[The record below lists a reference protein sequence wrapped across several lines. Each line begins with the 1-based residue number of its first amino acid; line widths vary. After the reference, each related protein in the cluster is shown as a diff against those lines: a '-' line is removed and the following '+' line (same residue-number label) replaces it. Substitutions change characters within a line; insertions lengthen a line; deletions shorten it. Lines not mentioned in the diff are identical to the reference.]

1 VPPAPPTSRNWKRRT
16 EVEPMVSSKKD
27 PSRITAAIAVL
38 VAVAAL
44 AFGLAACGGG
54 GGGIGGSGEEKEA
67 QKVKL
72 EGKPSGSLTISNWPL
87 YIDKGTVPAFE
98 KASGVSVK
106 YIEDINSNEEFFN
119 KMRPLLEKG
128 ESGGRSIFVLAD
140 YQVTEMHKLGYLQE
154 FDKAG
159 LSEVEKN
166 LVSSLQ
172 HPQFDPNR
180 DWTAPWQSGMT
191 GVIVNKES
199 APDVKSVC
207 DLFNP
212 KYKGK
217 VDFLNEVRETV
228 PLVMKCE
235 GVDPNEATEA
245 DWMKA
250 IEKIKGA
257 AESGQIRRFTGNDYA
272 RDLTSGDAVA
282 VIGWS
287 GDAVQL
293 QEDNPEL
300 EWRMPIEGCMLWS
313 EDMVIPV
320 GAPNPTAAEAF
331 MNYVYK
337 PEVQA
342 NIAEYV
348 NYVTPV
354 EGVKEVLAKREP
366 KLAQN
371 QLIFPSASFTK
382 KCSGTPV
389 LEGEE
394 KQKVLRAWDAVLN
407 G

>member
-1 VPPAPPTSRNWKRRT
+1 MHTFESR
-16 EVEPMVSSKKD
+16 
-27 PSRITAAIAVL
+27 L
-38 VAVAAL
+38 VAAL
-44 AFGLAACGGG
+44 AVLVLALGLAACGGD
-54 GGGIGGSGEEKEA
+54 GGGIEGGGEA
-67 QKVKL
+67 KVETVKI

-87 YIDKGTVPAFE
+87 YIDNGTVPAFE
-98 KASGVSVK
+98 KATGISVK
-106 YIEDINSNEEFFN
+106 YIEDINSNEEFFS
-119 KMRPLLEKG
+119 KMQPLLQEG
-128 ESGGRSIFVLAD
+128 ESGGRSIFVLAG
-140 YQVTEMHKLGYLQE
+140 YENSKMYKLGYLQNL
-154 FDKAG
+154 DKPA
-159 LSEVEKN
+159 LPNVEKN
-166 LVSSLQ
+166 LLPSLR
-172 HPQFDPNR
+172 HPPYDPDR
-180 DWTAPWQSGMT
+180 SYSVPWQSGMT
-191 GVIVNKES
+191 GIIVNTEL
-199 APDVKSVC
+199 APEARSIC
-207 DLFNP
+207 DLFDP

-235 GVDPNEATEA
+235 GTDPEKATEA

-293 QEDNPEL
+293 QADNANL
-300 EWRMPIEGCMLWS
+300 EWRMPAEGCMLWS

-331 MNYVYK
+331 MNYVYDPK
-337 PEVQA
+337 VQA
-342 NIAEYV
+342 DIAAYV

-354 EGVKEVLAKREP
+354 EGVKQIFETQEPALAK
-366 KLAQN
+366 N

-382 KCSGTPV
+382 KCSPTPP

-394 KQKVLRAWDAVLN
+394 EQKVVRAFNAVLN

>member
-1 VPPAPPTSRNWKRRT
+1 VTSKRRFRGL
-16 EVEPMVSSKKD
+16 VVAGGAFA
-27 PSRITAAIAVL
+27 AAIA
-38 VAVAAL
+38 
-44 AFGLAACGGG
+44 LAACGGG
-54 GGGIGGSGEEKEA
+54 GGGIEGGSDSA
-67 QKVKL
+67 DVTTVKL
-72 EGKPSGSLTISNWPL
+72 SPPPSGDLTISNWPL

-98 KASGVSVK
+98 KATGVSVK

-119 KMRPLLEKG
+119 KMRPLLEQG

-140 YQVTEMHKLGYLQE
+140 YQVVKMNKLGYLQE
-154 FDKAG
+154 FDKSA
-159 LSEVEKN
+159 LPEVEKN

-180 DWTAPWQSGMT
+180 DWTVPWQSGMT
-191 GVIVNKES
+191 GVIVNKET
-199 APDVKSVC
+199 APNVKSIC
-207 DLFNP
+207 NLFDP
-212 KYKGK
+212 QYKGK

-250 IEKIKGA
+250 IDKIKGA

-293 QEDNPEL
+293 QADNPNL
-300 EWRMPIEGCMLWS
+300 EWRMPTEGCMLWS

-342 NIAEYV
+342 AIAEYV

-354 EGVKEVLAKREP
+354 EGVKEIFEKQDPELAN
-366 KLAQN
+366 N

-382 KCSGTPV
+382 DCSGTPV

-394 KQKVLRAWDAVLN
+394 EQKVIKAFDAVLN

>member
-1 VPPAPPTSRNWKRRT
+1 MRT
-16 EVEPMVSSKKD
+16 RKPGG
-27 PSRITAAIAVL
+27 AVTVL
-38 VAVAAL
+38 ACAVAAL
-44 AFGLAACGGG
+44 TIALGPAACGGG
-54 GGGIGGSGEEKEA
+54 GGIEGGGEKEA
-67 QKVKL
+67 EKIKL

-98 KASGVSVK
+98 QATGVKVK

-119 KMRPLLEKG
+119 KMQPLLAQG

-140 YQVTEMHKLGYLQE
+140 YMVTKMHKLGYLQE
-154 FDKAG
+154 FDKSG
-159 LSEVEKN
+159 LPNVEKN
-166 LVSSLQ
+166 LSASLKS
-172 HPQFDPNR
+172 PPFDPNR
-180 DWTAPWQSGMT
+180 DYTVPWQSGMT
-191 GVIVNKES
+191 GIIVNTET
-199 APDVKSVC
+199 APEIHSIC
-207 DLFNP
+207 DLFDP
-212 KYKGK
+212 RYKGK

-235 GVDPNEATEA
+235 GVNPDEATEA

-250 IEKIKGA
+250 IDKIKAA
-257 AESGQIRRFTGNDYA
+257 AESGQIRRFTGNDYQN
-272 RDLTSGDAVA
+272 DLTSGNVVA

-293 QEDNPEL
+293 QEDNPNL
-300 EWRMPIEGCMLWS
+300 EWRMPTEGCMLWS
-313 EDMVIPV
+313 EDMVIPI
-320 GAPNPTAAEAF
+320 GAPNPTAAEAWINF
-331 MNYVYK
+331 VYD

-354 EGVKEVLAKREP
+354 EGVKPILAKREP
-366 KLAQN
+366 KLAEN

-382 KCSGTPV
+382 KCSSTPT

-394 KQKVLRAWDAVLN
+394 EQKVIKAFDAVLN

>member
-1 VPPAPPTSRNWKRRT
+1 
-16 EVEPMVSSKKD
+16 MVSSENKQ
-27 PSRITAAIAVL
+27 RRGATVVAVL
-38 VAVAAL
+38 VAMATLAL
-44 AFGLAACGGG
+44 GLAACGGG
-54 GGGIGGSGEEKEA
+54 GGGIGGGEKEA
-67 QKVKL
+67 EKVKL

-98 KASGVSVK
+98 KATGVSVK

-128 ESGGRSIFVLAD
+128 QSGGRSIFVLAD

-159 LSEVEKN
+159 LPEVEKN

-172 HPQFDPNR
+172 HPTFDPNR

-191 GVIVNKES
+191 GVIVNKET
-199 APDVKSVC
+199 APDVHSVC

-257 AESGQIRRFTGNDYA
+257 AESGQIRRFTGNDYQD
-272 RDLTSGDAVA
+272 DLTSGNVVA

-300 EWRMPIEGCMLWS
+300 EWRMPTEGCMLWS

-366 KLAQN
+366 KLAEN

-382 KCSGTPV
+382 KCSGTPT

>member
-1 VPPAPPTSRNWKRRT
+1 MSSENKQRR
-16 EVEPMVSSKKD
+16 S
-27 PSRITAAIAVL
+27 AAVVAVL
-38 VAVAAL
+38 VAMATLAL
-44 AFGLAACGGG
+44 GLAAGGG
-54 GGGIGGSGEEKEA
+54 GSGIGASSSEKEA
-67 QKVKL
+67 PKVKL
-72 EGKPSGSLTISNWPL
+72 EGKPSGTLTISNWPL

-98 KASGVSVK
+98 KATGVKVN

-140 YQVTEMHKLGYLQE
+140 YMVVKMHKLGYLQE
-154 FDKAG
+154 FDKSG
-159 LSEVEKN
+159 LPEVEKN
-166 LVSSLQ
+166 LVPSLRS
-172 HPQFDPNR
+172 PQFDPNR
-180 DWTAPWQSGMT
+180 DWTVPWQSGMT
-191 GVIVNKES
+191 GIIVNKET
-199 APDVKSVC
+199 APDVHSIC

-235 GVDPNEATEA
+235 GIDPNQATEA
-245 DWMKA
+245 DWMKT
-250 IEKIKGA
+250 IEKIKAA

-282 VIGWS
+282 VMGWS

-293 QEDNPEL
+293 QEDNPNL
-300 EWRMPIEGCMLWS
+300 EWRMPTEGCMLWS
-313 EDMVIPV
+313 ENMVIPV
-320 GAPNPTAAEAF
+320 GAPNPTAAQAF
-331 MNYVYK
+331 MNFVYK

-354 EGVKEVLAKREP
+354 EGVKEILAQREP
-366 KLAQN
+366 KLAEN
-371 QLIFPSASFTK
+371 QLIFPSTSFTK

-394 KQKVLRAWDAVLN
+394 EQNVIKAFDAVLN

>member
-1 VPPAPPTSRNWKRRT
+1 MAS
-16 EVEPMVSSKKD
+16 EKD
-27 PSRITAAIAVL
+27 PRRITALLAVL
-38 VAVAAL
+38 VAAAAL
-44 AFGLAACGGG
+44 ALGLAACGGG
-54 GGGIGGSGEEKEA
+54 GGGGGIEGGGEKEA
-67 QKVKL
+67 EKVKL
-72 EGKPSGSLTISNWPL
+72 EGKASGDLTISNWPL
-87 YIDKGTVPAFE
+87 YIDKKTVPDFE
-98 KASGVSVK
+98 KASGVKVK

-119 KMRPLLEKG
+119 KMQPLLQQG

-140 YQVTEMHKLGYLQE
+140 YQVVKMHKLGYLQE

-159 LSEVEKN
+159 LPEVEKN

-172 HPQFDPNR
+172 HPGFDPNR
-180 DWTAPWQSGMT
+180 DWTVPWQSGMT
-191 GVIVNKES
+191 GVIVNKDT
-199 APDVKSVC
+199 APDVKSIC
-207 DLFNP
+207 DLFDP

-235 GVDPNEATEA
+235 GVNPDEATEA

-257 AESGQIRRFTGNDYA
+257 AESGQVRRFTGNDYA

-293 QEDNPEL
+293 QADNPNL
-300 EWRMPIEGCMLWS
+300 EWRMPTEGCMLWS
-313 EDMVIPV
+313 EDMVIPI

-331 MNYVYK
+331 MNFVYE

-354 EGVKEVLAKREP
+354 EGVKQVLAKREP
-366 KLAQN
+366 ELAKN
-371 QLIFPSASFTK
+371 PLIFPSASFTK
-382 KCSGTPV
+382 NCSATPV
-389 LEGEE
+389 FKSEE
-394 KQKVLRAWDAVLN
+394 EELKVIKAFDAVLN

>member
-1 VPPAPPTSRNWKRRT
+1 MVSEKDPRRT
-16 EVEPMVSSKKD
+16 
-27 PSRITAAIAVL
+27 TAVL
-38 VAVAAL
+38 AAL
-44 AFGLAACGGG
+44 IAMATLALGLAACGGG
-54 GGGIGGSGEEKEA
+54 GSGIGGGGEKEA
-67 QKVKL
+67 PKVKA

-98 KASGVSVK
+98 KATGVKVK

-119 KMRPLLEKG
+119 KMRPLLEQG

-140 YQVTEMHKLGYLQE
+140 YMVVKMKKLGYLQE
-154 FDKAG
+154 FDKSA
-159 LSEVEKN
+159 LPEVEKN
-166 LVSSLQ
+166 LVASLRS
-172 HPQFDPNR
+172 PQFDPNR
-180 DWTAPWQSGMT
+180 DWTVPWQSGMT
-191 GVIVNKES
+191 GIIVNKET
-199 APDVKSVC
+199 APDVHSIC

-217 VDFLNEVRETV
+217 VDFLNEVREAV

-235 GVDPNEATEA
+235 GVDPNQATEA

-257 AESGQIRRFTGNDYA
+257 AESGQIRRFTGNDYQN
-272 RDLTSGDAVA
+272 DLTSGNVVA
-282 VIGWS
+282 VMGWS

-293 QEDNPEL
+293 QEDNPNL
-300 EWRMPIEGCMLWS
+300 EWRMPTEGCMLWS

-320 GAPNPTAAEAF
+320 GAPNPTAALAW
-331 MNYVYK
+331 MNFVYK
-337 PEVQA
+337 PEIQA

-354 EGVKEVLAKREP
+354 EGVKEILAKREP
-366 KLAQN
+366 KLAEN

-382 KCSGTPV
+382 NCSGTPV

-394 KQKVLRAWDAVLN
+394 EQKVIKAFDAVLN